1 WLALGITLFV
11 PAIQAAV
18 LSPVLGVRRPR
29 PDEIARIAPV
39 WDRLIADVGK
49 GGHRFTYRI
58 VDSDELNAY
67 ACGGHLVVVTSFAVE
82 ELPPSE
88 LAGVL
93 AHELSHHLGL
103 HTVALTV
110 GHWLSLPIVA
120 LARIGFFLQN
130 VARAATESF
139 VQHSAALTTL
149 GRVIAGLLTGISWV
163 FLAVLHASDAV
174 GNLVGH
180 QAEYE
185 ADRRAIDL
193 GHGPELAAA
202 LRRLIRL
209 GGGQRA
215 IGFRARLGASHPAAR
230 TRVARIEALL
240 RHPTMR

>member
-1 WLALGITLFV
+1 
-11 PAIQAAV
+11 
-18 LSPVLGVRRPR
+18 
-29 PDEIARIAPV
+29 
-39 WDRLIADVGK
+39 
-49 GGHRFTYRI
+49 
-58 VDSDELNAY
+58 
-67 ACGGHLVVVTSFAVE
+67 
-82 ELPPSE
+82 
-88 LAGVL
+88 VL

-103 HTVALTV
+103 HTLALTV

-139 VQHSAALTTL
+139 VQHSAALTAL
-149 GRVIAGLLTGISWV
+149 GRVIAGLLTGISWL

-202 LRRLIRL
+202 LRRLIQL
-209 GGGQRA
+209 GGGRRA